1 MAPDRGSVTK
11 LNIPFWYQ
19 PIQTGT
25 SVPATFKESSGIP
38 PMPFSFVPCSDVE
51 TGEDL
56 WSFNDFQNRKIHIM
70 PSWQIQSFMDKRYGI
85 VHENRYKLMD

>member
-1 MAPDRGSVTK
+1 
-11 LNIPFWYQ
+11 
-19 PIQTGT
+19 
-25 SVPATFKESSGIP
+25 
-38 PMPFSFVPCSDVE
+38 MPFSFVPCSDVE